1 MNVGSQRFEM
11 REDAIGFLIFPPI
24 QAPTTNPLSEGQ
36 VGPRAGF
43 RYLKVPFTRLTC

>member
-24 QAPTTNPLSEGQ
+24 QAPTTNIS
-36 VGPRAGF
+36 
-43 RYLKVPFTRLTC
+43 LKGK